1 MAGHLLGGRY
11 TLLTPIAQGG
21 MGEVW
26 KARDRET
33 GRMVAAKVLRPELSG
48 EELSLSRLR
57 IEARNAMRIQHP
69 NIASVLDSGEE
80 DGRGWIVMEL
90 VEGRPLTDYLRGGA
104 RVPVEDLVPVVIQV
118 ALALDAAA
126 AAGVVHRDI
135 KPANILIRP
144 DGVVKLT
151 DFGISRT
158 SDQANLTAAGMVM
171 GTAQYLPPEQA
182 MGETATSS
190 GDLYALG
197 VIAYEAAAGRRPFT
211 GATQVDI
218 AFSHVNDPVP
228 ALPEDVPLPFAKVVL
243 HLLEKDPHRRPTTG
257 AALVRELVAAA
268 HTLDMPVDPHPLPVP
283 SGGDSPSPDTAGAPE
298 ALRVPVAPVLHERRR
313 VLPEEMLRPPT
324 ADEGASRPPTAD
336 EGVSRERARTPQ
348 SPASPQSPDSATST
362 ADPGQDGTPPPR
374 HWRAL
379 RPAAGAPAPTPDAA
393 DAPAP
398 AAWSPDRDVDR
409 PHHRQALAPGTRTG
423 AGAAPTASA
432 APGRSRQTA
441 TPSGSGQETTS
452 GHPTPGRRARHAG
465 PPAEGPRPDRTPR
478 GDQQDDGSRQH
489 GQSRR
494 HGQAES
500 RDPSRAGSAAGTR
513 TGSAAEARAR
523 SARPSG
529 APLAQAAPVT
539 RRSLTHRHRTPEHPS
554 TGSDARPGWHPI
566 HPGSVVTGGTP
577 HRRPPRTRFN
587 RSVVAPPVPL
597 VERIGRW
604 VVIGL
609 IVLTIILI
617 AVATIQNRFGSL
629 TSLLGAGAH
638 VIEEARTCPIP
649 WTTV

>member
-257 AALVRELVAAA
+257 AALVRELVTAAR
-268 HTLDMPVDPHPLPVP
+268 TLDMPVDPHPLPVP
-283 SGGDSPSPDTAGAPE
+283 TDEDSPSPGSAGTPE

-324 ADEGASRPPTAD
+324 ADEGASRTP
-336 EGVSRERARTPQ
+336 ARTPQ
-348 SPASPQSPDSATST
+348 SPEEDSSASA
-362 ADPGQDGTPPPR
+362 AGRDGTPPPR

-379 RPAAGAPAPTPDAA
+379 RPGTGTPAPTPTA
-393 DAPAP
+393 DAPDTSAP
-398 AAWSPDRDVDR
+398 TARSADRGTDR
-409 PHHRQALAPGTRTG
+409 PQPHQAPAPGTHTG
-423 AGAAPTASA
+423 AGAAPEAPA
-432 APGRSRQTA
+432 APERSRRA
-441 TPSGSGQETTS
+441 PTPSGPGQETPA
-452 GHPTPGRRARHAG
+452 GYPTPGRRARHAG